1 VRVVVAPDKLR
12 GTASA
17 HEVAAAVGRAAAG
30 AGWECDEAPVADGG
44 EGTLD
49 VLGGPN
55 RSTVVT
61 GPLGEPVAAAWR
73 LDGRTAVVEMARASG
88 LSLVGGAEGN
98 DPIGAST
105 VGTGELV
112 SAAVDAGARRVLVGL
127 GGSATTDGGLGA
139 LRSLYPLHRLAGV
152 EIVALCDVRTSFVD
166 AAAVYAPQKGASAA
180 QVELLRRR
188 LERLADVYLAD
199 HGVDVRTLAGAGA
212 AGGLAG
218 GLAVAGALLHSGFDV
233 VADEVGLYDLVTG
246 ADLIVTAEGFLDEQS
261 FEGKVVGGV
270 VELAAE
276 AGIPCSAIVGEVV
289 DHPGAV
295 PEGVGVVSLVERFG
309 EDRAHHDTVACIEE
323 AAAEIFAAQRP
334 GLAPG
339 RGPSGPL
346 P

>member
-1 VRVVVAPDKLR
+1 
-12 GTASA
+12 
-17 HEVAAAVGRAAAG
+17 
-30 AGWECDEAPVADGG
+30 
-44 EGTLD
+44 
-49 VLGGPN
+49 
-55 RSTVVT
+55 
-61 GPLGEPVAAAWR
+61 
-73 LDGRTAVVEMARASG
+73 
-88 LSLVGGAEGN
+88 
-98 DPIGAST
+98 
-105 VGTGELV
+105 
-112 SAAVDAGARRVLVGL
+112 
-127 GGSATTDGGLGA
+127 
-139 LRSLYPLHRLAGV
+139 
-152 EIVALCDVRTSFVD
+152 
-166 AAAVYAPQKGASAA
+166 
-180 QVELLRRR
+180 
-188 LERLADVYLAD
+188 
-199 HGVDVRTLAGAGA
+199 VRTLAGAGA